1 MHLYKSYNYD
11 IKLHS
16 DFFDKNHMILIVW
29 KLKNKRLLETNT
41 NSLVKLYIDD
51 HFEEDQ
57 TSIKDL

>member
-1 MHLYKSYNYD
+1 MISNY
-11 IKLHS
+11 IVI
-16 DFFDKNHMILIVW
+16 FFDKNHMILIVW